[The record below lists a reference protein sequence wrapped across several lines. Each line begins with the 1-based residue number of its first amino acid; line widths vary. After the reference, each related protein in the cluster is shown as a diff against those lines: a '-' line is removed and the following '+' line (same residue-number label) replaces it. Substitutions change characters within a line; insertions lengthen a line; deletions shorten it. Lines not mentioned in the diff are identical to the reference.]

1 MQVKNVHNNLKL
13 ITMKV
18 RKIED
23 AVLHV
28 NDKLYCALCGTEIS
42 SPENGCSCNA
52 WTNMV
57 TNLDYID
64 TANAQIAKYQR
75 IADEQKVHYK
85 EIIETVSARLP
96 ETRFEVEKVDA
107 IVPVPPTPE
116 PPSEEEPIEG
126 E

>member
-1 MQVKNVHNNLKL
+1 
-13 ITMKV
+13 MKIE
-18 RKIED
+18 KIED

-42 SPENGCSCNA
+42 SLENGCSCNA

-57 TNLDYID
+57 TNLGYID
-64 TANAQIAKYQR
+64 AANAQIAKYQR
-75 IADEQKVHYK
+75 IADEQKVHYE

-107 IVPVPPTPE
+107 IVAL
-116 PPSEEEPIEG
+116 PPSEEPTEE
-126 E
+126 

>member
-1 MQVKNVHNNLKL
+1 
-13 ITMKV
+13 MKV
-18 RKIED
+18 RNIED

-42 SPENGCSCNA
+42 SVENGCSCNA

-57 TNLDYID
+57 TNLGYID
-64 TANAQIAKYQR
+64 AANAQIAKYQR
-75 IADEQKVHYK
+75 IADEQKAHYE

-107 IVPVPPTPE
+107 IVAVPDGGGTGSGEPT
-116 PPSEEEPIEG
+116 EG
-126 E
+126 GGD

>member
-1 MQVKNVHNNLKL
+1 
-13 ITMKV
+13 MKV
-18 RKIED
+18 RSIED

-42 SPENGCSCNA
+42 SIENGCSCNA
-52 WTNMV
+52 WANMV
-57 TNLDYID
+57 TNLGYID
-64 TANAQIAKYQR
+64 AANSQIAKYQR
-75 IADEQKVHYK
+75 IADEQKVHYE

-116 PPSEEEPIEG
+116 PPTEDNETGGG
-126 E
+126 ESTDGGGE

>member
-1 MQVKNVHNNLKL
+1 
-13 ITMKV
+13 MKV
-18 RKIED
+18 RNIED

-42 SPENGCSCNA
+42 SIENGCSCNA

-57 TNLDYID
+57 TNLGYID
-64 TANAQIAKYQR
+64 TANAQIEKYQR
-75 IADEQKVHYK
+75 IADEQKVHYE

-96 ETRFEVEKVDA
+96 ETKFEVEKVDA
-107 IVPVPPTPE
+107 IVAVSPTPE
-116 PPSEEEPIEG
+116 PPSENNEEPTE